1 MNPTSAQQ
9 HPIVIALDS
18 VTKLFT
24 KMDVAYMIF
33 GGIANSIYGNP
44 RQTFDI
50 DIKLILETDV
60 GPFLKELSRI
70 GKILPEDPIKFVSET
85 NVIPV
90 DIHAVR
96 VDLVVAELS
105 FEKEAIRRSRFMN
118 FLGVEIK
125 VCTPEDLVIQK
136 AISIR
141 EKDWMDIQYVIENM
155 KCQLDWDYLLAHCR
169 DLAVFL
175 DNPDI
180 INRIEKFKNGH
191 Y

>member
-1 MNPTSAQQ
+1 
-9 HPIVIALDS
+9 
-18 VTKLFT
+18 
-24 KMDVAYMIF
+24 MIF

-180 INRIEKFKNGH
+180 INRIEKFKKGH